1 MLARRREGGFGTGRT
16 GAPRGGTIGMKVAII
31 GLDQVGKTT
40 LFGALTRQPVKLDS
54 YGQESSIAVVEVPDR
69 RIDTLAEMF
78 QPRKVTRATVQFVDG
93 GGGAAAKGSRFGAQF
108 LQEIRQSDALVIVV
122 RAFRNPAVPE
132 PEGGLDPLRDY
143 RNLEAE
149 LILAD
154 LDLVEKRLERIE
166 KQDRSKPKAAQG
178 GLEKEAL
185 LRAQEHLEKELP
197 LSSMTLS
204 SSEEEPL
211 RNLEFVSRKPI
222 VVVGN
227 IGEDD
232 LGGEAPIL
240 ASMRSWAERSQT
252 PVLDIC
258 AAVEQ
263 EVAQLSPEEET
274 SFLEAMGVM
283 ESGRDRLIRTVYDL
297 LGLISFLTAGEDE
310 VRAWTIRRGD
320 NAVTA
325 AGKIHSDLARG
336 FIRAEVVAYED
347 LVRAGGFKEA
357 KDQGHVRLEG
367 KPYVVKDGDVLNI
380 RFSV

>member
-1 MLARRREGGFGTGRT
+1 
-16 GAPRGGTIGMKVAII
+16 MKVAII

-93 GGGAAAKGSRFGAQF
+93 GGGAAAKGNRFGAQF

-122 RAFRNPAVPE
+122 RAFRNSAVPD

-185 LRAQEHLEKELP
+185 LLAREHLEKELP
-197 LSSMTLS
+197 LSAMTLS
-204 SSEEEPL
+204 ASEEEPL

-227 IGEDD
+227 IGEED
-232 LGGEAPIL
+232 LGGEATIL

-320 NAVTA
+320 TAVTA

-347 LVRAGGFKEA
+347 LVKAGGFKEA
-357 KDQGHVRLEG
+357 KDQGLVRLEG